1 MTYYETQVIF
11 TEEIPTK
18 NGVKEKK
25 TRRNFLVECDS
36 VSVAEAK
43 VNEVLKDSP
52 YPFEVKVAKESKIVE
67 VIDA

>member
-18 NGVKEKK
+18 NGVREKK
-25 TRRNFLVECDS
+25 TRRAFLVECDS

-43 VNEVLKDSP
+43 VNEWLKDSP
-52 YPFEVKVAKESKIVE
+52 FVFETIIAKQSKIVDVVE
-67 VIDA
+67 

>member
-1 MTYYETQVIF
+1 MYFETQVIF

-18 NGVKEKK
+18 NGIKEKK
-25 TRRNFLVECDS
+25 TRRQFLVECDS

-43 VNEVLKDSP
+43 VNEHLKDST
-52 YPFEVKVAKESKIVE
+52 YSFETKVVKESKIVG

>member
-1 MTYYETQVIF
+1 MYFETQVIF
-11 TEEIPTK
+11 TEDIPTK
-18 NGVKEKK
+18 NGVREKK

-43 VNEVLKDSP
+43 VNEAL
-52 YPFEVKVAKESKIVE
+52 KESKIVG